1 MSIKIID
8 GNLFDSKAR
17 IIAHQVNC
25 QGKMNSG
32 VAKEVRQRYPHV
44 YDEYARKVKECR
56 KINKEMLGITQFV
69 PTDANFIGI
78 EPGVIGYNGQYI
90 ANLFAQKSYGY
101 DGKCYTDILALQNCF
116 TILANAP
123 FCKNN
128 FCGCTIAMPYKIGC
142 VRGGANWDEVYSM
155 IEKTF
160 KNVAVELWRLDK
172 G

>member
-8 GNLFDSKAR
+8 GNLFDSKAK

-44 YDEYARKVKECR
+44 YRDYALLCEYLSDHPEKLLGLTQLIHMDENETHSKYLPYKGR
-56 KINKEMLGITQFV
+56 
-69 PTDANFIGI
+69 
-78 EPGVIGYNGQYI
+78 YI
-90 ANLFAQKSYGY
+90 ANLYAQNRYGY
-101 DGKCYTDILALQNCF
+101 DGAQYTNIKALATCFERLAQVACDLNCSV
-116 TILANAP
+116 
-123 FCKNN
+123 
-128 FCGCTIAMPYKIGC
+128 AMPYKIGC

-155 IEKTF
+155 IEKAF
-160 KNVAVELWRLDK
+160 KNMDVELWRLDK

>member
-8 GNLFDSKAR
+8 GNLFDSKAK

-44 YDEYARKVKECR
+44 ACD
-56 KINKEMLGITQFV
+56 L
-69 PTDANFIGI
+69 
-78 EPGVIGYNGQYI
+78 
-90 ANLFAQKSYGY
+90 
-101 DGKCYTDILALQNCF
+101 NCSV
-116 TILANAP
+116 
-123 FCKNN
+123 
-128 FCGCTIAMPYKIGC
+128 AMPYKIGC

-155 IEKTF
+155 IEKAF
-160 KNVAVELWRLDK
+160 KNIDVELWRLDK

>member
-8 GNLFDSKAR
+8 GNLFDSKAK

-44 YDEYARKVKECR
+44 YDEYTRLVNLHDDR
-56 KINKEMLGITQFV
+56 SLLLGMTQFV
-69 PTDANFIGI
+69 PTDGNFVGI
-78 EPGVIGYNGQYI
+78 SPGSIGYNGHYI
-90 ANLFAQKSYGY
+90 ANLFAQGSYGY
-101 DGKCYTDILALQNCF
+101 DGRCYTDLRALENCF
-116 TILANAP
+116 ATLAIATYY
-123 FCKNN
+123 KNN
-128 FCGCTIAMPYKIGC
+128 FYGCTIAMPYKIGC

-160 KNVAVELWRLDK
+160 KNVDVELWRLDK

>member
-8 GNLFDSKAR
+8 GNLFDSKAK

-44 YDEYARKVKECR
+44 FTEYTRLVDLHEDR
-56 KINKEMLGITQFV
+56 SLLLGMTQFI
-69 PTDANFIGI
+69 PTDANFVGI
-78 EPGVIGYNGQYI
+78 DPGSIGYSGQYI
-90 ANLFAQKSYGY
+90 ANLFAQDNYGY
-101 DGKCYTDILALQNCF
+101 DGKCYTNLHALQNCF
-116 TILANAP
+116 GTLVIATHY
-123 FCKNN
+123 KNN

-142 VRGGANWDEVYSM
+142 VRGGADWDLVYSM
-155 IEKTF
+155 IETIF
-160 KNVAVELWRLDK
+160 KDVDVELWRLDK